1 MMDSSI
7 DPLVTTPEMTE
18 AERAL
23 EEEKLVAR
31 FFDRIRG
38 EQNFGAGLIA
48 GLVAAAL
55 SAAAWAII
63 AVGTQRTFGLFAIVV
78 GLFVA
83 FAVRR
88 FGRGLSQRFA
98 ILGAGLALLG
108 CLAGNV
114 SAAFVMA
121 GQQFGMTTGQVLQLV
136 RPDIVWEILRTTS
149 PLSLIFFAIA
159 AYEGFR
165 FSLRRVTDEEVVEAI
180 AQMPQGY
187 GA

>member
-1 MMDSSI
+1 
-7 DPLVTTPEMTE
+7 
-18 AERAL
+18 
-23 EEEKLVAR
+23 
-31 FFDRIRG
+31 
-38 EQNFGAGLIA
+38 
-48 GLVAAAL
+48 
-55 SAAAWAII
+55 
-63 AVGTQRTFGLFAIVV
+63 
-78 GLFVA
+78 
-83 FAVRR
+83 
-88 FGRGLSQRFA
+88 
-98 ILGAGLALLG
+98 
-108 CLAGNV
+108 
-114 SAAFVMA
+114 MA